1 MLINVNRIW
10 GRRKNMQRI
19 CWNEKNTNEALLHL
33 QLQTI
38 EEKQTLIDT
47 LKKMRWWMIRHEAK
61 YTV

>member
-1 MLINVNRIW
+1 
-10 GRRKNMQRI
+10 MQRI
-19 CWNEKNTNEALLHL
+19 CWNEKSTNEALLHL